1 MVSPPDDL
9 GGLRADAVQGLERS
23 RLSSDRGGLELSHL
37 SEAVGTPQ
45 LCVEGGLFPLA
56 AGAQQEGEGHRS
68 TPSS

>member
-1 MVSPPDDL
+1 M
-9 GGLRADAVQGLERS
+9 QGLESS

-37 SEAVGTPQ
+37 SKAVGTPQ